1 MSTLLSLGNCIRG
14 ALPGGWG
21 GGIGEGRRAAYC
33 GCQRRVSHA
42 RSSHANDT
50 HTQTHTETQTQ
61 TVVNRKVAPK
71 AVGQLASRAWL
82 PICGASCYCIG
93 TYGQPPLSGTNAV
106 GFMLPPDAAKQQQE
120 QQQQQEQLTFRC

>member
-1 MSTLLSLGNCIRG
+1 MSTLLSLGNCIKG
-14 ALPGGWG
+14 ALPEGWG

-50 HTQTHTETQTQ
+50 HTHRETQTQ

-82 PICGASCYCIG
+82 TICGASCYCIG

-106 GFMLPPDAAKQQQE
+106 GFMLPPHAAKQQQE

>member
-1 MSTLLSLGNCIRG
+1 MEKEDVRHIVVVSVACPT
-14 ALPGGWG
+14 
-21 GGIGEGRRAAYC
+21 RAALM
-33 GCQRRVSHA
+33 QM
-42 RSSHANDT
+42 T
-50 HTQTHTETQTQ
+50 HTHTETHTHRETQTH

-82 PICGASCYCIG
+82 TICGASCYCIG

-106 GFMLPPDAAKQQQE
+106 GFMLPPHAAKQQQE